1 MNIFLLILSIFL
13 GAGRSVFSK
22 KMSSGTHKEK
32 SFYRNL
38 GIFFFTAAVIT
49 YILNLNAFKSATL
62 ITFVYGIIFGTIS
75 FLAQWCYTIALNR
88 GATSICAMVYS
99 MGFIIP
105 TVSGALFW
113 NEPFGITSALG
124 LMIAISA
131 IVVSAFSGEK
141 GEKLGKGFI
150 IPNVIA
156 MLCSGFLGVLQK
168 MHQSSVDK
176 ENLEAFLIIGFILAG
191 GLAFGFLVSYGRSIP
206 EETEKKIKVS
216 VYPICAG
223 LCFGLVS
230 ILNTLLAGRLPSAII
245 FPTLN
250 VGIMMMC
257 LIFGMILFDEKPNRR
272 QIIAF
277 CLGIATI
284 LVLSF

>member
-1 MNIFLLILSIFL
+1 
-13 GAGRSVFSK
+13 
-22 KMSSGTHKEK
+22 
-32 SFYRNL
+32 
-38 GIFFFTAAVIT
+38 
-49 YILNLNAFKSATL
+49 
-62 ITFVYGIIFGTIS
+62 
-75 FLAQWCYTIALNR
+75 
-88 GATSICAMVYS
+88 
-99 MGFIIP
+99 
-105 TVSGALFW
+105 
-113 NEPFGITSALG
+113 
-124 LMIAISA
+124 
-131 IVVSAFSGEK
+131 
-141 GEKLGKGFI
+141 
-150 IPNVIA
+150 
-156 MLCSGFLGVLQK
+156 

-176 ENLEAFLIIGFILAG
+176 ENLEAFLIIGFVLAA

-206 EETEKKIKVS
+206 EESERDIKVS

-257 LIFGMILFDEKPNRR
+257 LIFGMILFNEKPNGR